1 MGFLS
6 LYLFQATVETLLE
19 SMLWLSTN
27 YRAQQSQWDLLVR
40 NSLVRLEKITT
51 ALDLIF
57 TNLLAQGSYQ
67 FCRQEDEED
76 KSALSWIW
84 DCQLLNGVWQIYP
97 QTKHER
103 NAKRYEKGHLFV
115 LCLKHKILFSTYFV
129 ICSWISATMDTS
141 YLSITSATQI
151 VIELLQNGEP

>member
-1 MGFLS
+1 MRVTNHWKKLLKEVVGFLS
-6 LYLFQATVETLLE
+6 LYLFQATVEALLE

-27 YRAQQSQWDLLVR
+27 YRAQQSQWDHNRLV
-40 NSLVRLEKITT
+40 SLEKIIT

-67 FCRQEDEED
+67 FCWQEDEED
-76 KSALSWIW
+76 KSSLSWIW
-84 DCQLLNGVWQIYP
+84 DCQLCNSVWQIYP

-141 YLSITSATQI
+141 I
-151 VIELLQNGEP
+151 